1 MLNSLRSRWNLSL
14 LTRPLAPSAPSAVP
28 GSGAPSTRPP
38 RSNSGLR
45 AAADTAAL
53 LPAARAAFE
62 QALEGLAGEGFTTQR
77 GAIRR
82 ACSLQDLWHL
92 RTALYNEIAVQMAQS
107 VAEQRLAALNGYFDP
122 ANPANQG
129 APR

>member
-1 MLNSLRSRWNLSL
+1 MLTGLRSRWNLSL
-14 LTRPLAPSAPSAVP
+14 LMTRPARPSGAP
-28 GSGAPSTRPP
+28 GGAPSTRPP

-53 LPAARAAFE
+53 LPAAREAFE
-62 QALEGLAGEGFTTQR
+62 RALEGLAGEGLQEQR

-82 ACSLQDLWHL
+82 ACSLHDLWHL
-92 RTALYNEIAVQMAQS
+92 RTALYNEIALQIAQS
-107 VAEQRLAALNGYFDP
+107 VAEQRLAALSGYFE
-122 ANPANQG
+122 PANQG

>member
-14 LTRPLAPSAPSAVP
+14 LTRPSPSPRTSPVA

-38 RSNSGLR
+38 RNNAGLR
-45 AAADTAAL
+45 AAADNAAV

-62 QALEGLAGEGFTTQR
+62 QALEGLAGEGFIAQR

-92 RTALYNEIAVQMAQS
+92 RTALYNEIAVQIAQS
-107 VAEQRLAALNGYFDP
+107 VAEQRLAALSGYFAERP
-122 ANPANQG
+122 AQG